1 MKKSKTTQIQFK
13 IIRKF
18 GFTIRTM
25 VEESLVGLPVTLT
38 GARLRLAT
46 LQFVCHTR
54 LTSCTPIDNEGTNER
69 RGTNEWR
76 GTMGVMA
83 SVVCLMAPNRC

>member
-13 IIRKF
+13 IIRKA
-18 GFTIRTM
+18 GFTICTM
-25 VEESLVGLPVTLT
+25 VESLVGLPVTLT

-46 LQFVCHTR
+46 LQFICHTR
-54 LTSCTPIDNEGTNER
+54 LTSYTPIDDEGTNER
-69 RGTNEWR
+69 RGTNE
-76 GTMGVMA
+76 GTTGVMA